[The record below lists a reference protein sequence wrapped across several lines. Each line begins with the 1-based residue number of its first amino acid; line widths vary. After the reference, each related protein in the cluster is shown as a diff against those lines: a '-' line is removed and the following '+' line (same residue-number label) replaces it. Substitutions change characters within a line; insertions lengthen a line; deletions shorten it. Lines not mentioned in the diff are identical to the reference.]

1 MRVAAAIG
9 LGLFVV
15 GAALTWAADWVLVG
29 AILMVV
35 GSSGLL
41 ALVLLSA
48 SRNASGRGDDLE
60 GLEPVEEQNERLP
73 AGWLRR

>member
-9 LGLFVV
+9 LGLFVA

-29 AILMVV
+29 AIVMVV

-41 ALVLLSA
+41 ALVLLS

-60 GLEPVEEQNERLP
+60 GLEPVEEQNERLLG
-73 AGWLRR
+73 GWLRP

>member
-1 MRVAAAIG
+1 
-9 LGLFVV
+9 
-15 GAALTWAADWVLVG
+15 
-29 AILMVV
+29 MVV